1 MPRALL
7 PRSCRAQAC
16 GTRWRRASTPTE
28 IPNANGNI
36 DSVLTRASVGGP
48 IGRRSNLPDR
58 VRSRGRR
65 MSRSTTALRR
75 HGLSRPRRDR
85 SPIAWCRLS
94 ESNGRPS
101 AYKAGALPTELSRLG
116 MRVWSRVRPAQYRCV
131 SAADSGL
138 EARPFKRFT
147 ESRFGPGGDGGDIS
161 ESSSASGSRSAPP
174 FFACRRRAL
183 GLTFG
188 PRRGYRD
195 PNLVLSR
202 LRWGMN
208 GTAKSRGFAR
218 ARPIAG
224 AARIGWCDSAMALKL
239 PGHLAVAASG
249 VALAFAREGT
259 DENNARWTVPP
270 CALAQQRIP

>member
-1 MPRALL
+1 
-7 PRSCRAQAC
+7 
-16 GTRWRRASTPTE
+16 
-28 IPNANGNI
+28 
-36 DSVLTRASVGGP
+36 
-48 IGRRSNLPDR
+48 
-58 VRSRGRR
+58 
-65 MSRSTTALRR
+65 
-75 HGLSRPRRDR
+75 
-85 SPIAWCRLS
+85 
-94 ESNGRPS
+94 
-101 AYKAGALPTELSRLG
+101 

-138 EARPFKRFT
+138 EARPSSASPRAVSVRAAT
-147 ESRFGPGGDGGDIS
+147 AAIS
-161 ESSSASGSRSAPP
+161 VGSSSASRPDDAGCDATSGVGLTISGPP

-183 GLTFG
+183 GLTLS
-188 PRRGYRD
+188 PRRGYRH

-208 GTAKSRGFAR
+208 GTAKSRDIAR

-270 CALAQQRIP
+270 CALAQQRIL